1 MRPLKNKSHKRKF
14 VISTVISSL
23 IATSAI
29 STPANAAPN
38 EWIIVGS
45 GWGHGVGLSQYG
57 ALGQALDGRSWQ
69 DILAHYYPGT
79 NLSDSPLDKQISV
92 GLTQDRTAVFVR
104 LDKFSDDAQLEM
116 SIDGSPV
123 ATIGSGTI
131 IRIESNGASVA
142 TSGGEDGRA
151 ESRGSG
157 KRISFRISA
166 GSGLINSVGGSPETN
181 PSSALS
187 TPGHRYRYGT
197 LNVVYGGD
205 NDGRPDLYSS
215 ITMRLADEY
224 PLGVAEMSS
233 SWPKA
238 ALVAQVVASRSYALG
253 KVNSGLRG
261 NCGCHV
267 YNNTSDQVYV
277 GFSKESDSW
286 RDAVNSAV
294 APSGQAAVLTFGGK
308 AITAYFAS
316 STGGRTM
323 STRDAWGGN
332 VAWSQSVDD
341 NWSLN
346 ARNPNARWGLRMSQS
361 AMAAALGLSTVETIE
376 VVERFPSGAAKTIV
390 AKDPGG
396 GSVTLS
402 GRTFQARMKLKS
414 TYVVGAVD
422 IALADTLG
430 GIPTQSGFD
439 EFAYRAQQAA
449 ADIAALTPQYKAA
462 SEKADQAAAQ
472 ASESRKKYLNI
483 KNEIEKAQ
491 KELEDLIKDIEVRE
505 AEARNAQSQVTDSI
519 RILYMQGSL
528 DTLSVLLDSSSP
540 REFTENLVN
549 LSLFAESQD
558 RIMKKSIELI
568 KLLEA
573 QKIEATSRKDELEV
587 LLTEANAAL
596 KNAKSA
602 LKDAQIA
609 EDKLK
614 KLIEEKQKIVDAYNK
629 SKK

>member
-1 MRPLKNKSHKRKF
+1 
-14 VISTVISSL
+14 
-23 IATSAI
+23 
-29 STPANAAPN
+29 
-38 EWIIVGS
+38 
-45 GWGHGVGLSQYG
+45 
-57 ALGQALDGRSWQ
+57 
-69 DILAHYYPGT
+69 
-79 NLSDSPLDKQISV
+79 
-92 GLTQDRTAVFVR
+92 VR
-104 LDKFSDDAQLEM
+104 LDKFTDDAQLEM
-116 SIDGSPV
+116 SIDGNAV

-131 IRIESNGASVA
+131 IRIESNGNSVV
-142 TSGGEDGRA
+142 TSGGDDGRA
-151 ESRGSG
+151 ESRGTG
-157 KRISFRISA
+157 KKISFRISA
-166 GSGLINSVGGSPETN
+166 GSGLINTNSGTPETN
-181 PSSALS
+181 AGSALS
-187 TPGHRYRYGT
+187 SPGHRYKYGT

-205 NDGRPDLYSS
+205 NDGRADLYTS
-215 ITMRLADEY
+215 ISMRLADEY
-224 PLGVAEMSS
+224 PLGIAEMSS

-238 ALVAQVVASRSYALG
+238 ALVAQVVASRSYGLG
-253 KVNSGLRG
+253 KANSGIRG
-261 NCGCHV
+261 NCGCHI
-267 YNNTSDQVYV
+267 YNNATDQVYV
-277 GFSKESDSW
+277 GYSKESDPW
-286 RDAVNSAV
+286 RDAVNSALNG
-294 APSGQAAVLTFGGK
+294 AGQPAVLTFGGK

-323 STRDAWGGN
+323 STLDAWGGN
-332 VAWSQSVDD
+332 VSWSQSVDD

-346 ARNPNARWGLRMSQS
+346 ARNPNSRWGVRMSQS
-361 AMAAALGLSTVETIE
+361 AMAAALGLSNVQSID
-376 VVERFPSGAAKTIV
+376 VVERYSSGAARTLV
-390 AKDPGG
+390 AKDSNG

-414 TYVVGAVD
+414 TYVIGAVD

-483 KNEIEKAQ
+483 KTEIEKAQ
-491 KELEDLIKDIEVRE
+491 SELEELIKDIELRE
-505 AEARNAQSQVTDSI
+505 AEARNAQSQVSDSI

-528 DTLSVLLDSSSP
+528 DTLTVLLNSATPS
-540 REFTENLVN
+540 EFTENLVN

-568 KLLEA
+568 KLLEV
-573 QKIEATSRKDELEV
+573 QKAEANSRKGELEV
-587 LLTEANAAL
+587 LLKEANAAL
-596 KNAKSA
+596 TNAKSA

-614 KLIEEKQKIVDAYNK
+614 KLIEEKQKIIDAYNK

>member
-1 MRPLKNKSHKRKF
+1 MKTKNHKRN
-14 VISTVISSL
+14 ILISSAIFSL
-23 IATSAI
+23 ITS
-29 STPANAAPN
+29 SLFTPPANAVPN

-69 DILAHYYPGT
+69 DILSHYYPGSS
-79 NLSDSPLDKQISV
+79 LSDSPVDKQIIV
-92 GLTQDRTAVFVR
+92 GLSQDKTAVFVR
-104 LDKFSDDAQLEM
+104 LDKFTDDAQLEM
-116 SIDGSPV
+116 SIDGNAV

-131 IRIESNGASVA
+131 IRIESNGNSVV
-142 TSGGEDGRA
+142 TSGGDDGRA
-151 ESRGSG
+151 ESRGTG
-157 KRISFRISA
+157 KKISFRISA
-166 GSGLINSVGGSPETN
+166 GSGLINTNSGTPETN
-181 PSSALS
+181 AGSALS
-187 TPGHRYRYGT
+187 SPGHRYKYGT

-205 NDGRPDLYSS
+205 NDGRADLYTS
-215 ITMRLADEY
+215 ISMRLADEY
-224 PLGVAEMSS
+224 PLGIAEMSS

-238 ALVAQVVASRSYALG
+238 ALVAQVVASRSYGLG
-253 KVNSGLRG
+253 KANSGIRG
-261 NCGCHV
+261 NCGCHI
-267 YNNTSDQVYV
+267 YNNATDQVYV
-277 GFSKESDSW
+277 GYSKESDPW
-286 RDAVNSAV
+286 RDAVNSALNG
-294 APSGQAAVLTFGGK
+294 AGQPAVLTFGGK

-323 STRDAWGGN
+323 STLDAWGGN
-332 VAWSQSVDD
+332 VSWSQSVDD

-346 ARNPNARWGLRMSQS
+346 ARNPNSRWGVRMSQS
-361 AMAAALGLSTVETIE
+361 AMAAALGLSNVQSID
-376 VVERFPSGAAKTIV
+376 VVERYSSGAARTLV
-390 AKDPGG
+390 AKDSNG

-414 TYVVGAVD
+414 TYVIGAVD

-483 KNEIEKAQ
+483 KTEIEKAQ
-491 KELEDLIKDIEVRE
+491 NELEELIKDIELRE
-505 AEARNAQSQVTDSI
+505 AEARNAQSQVSDSI

-528 DTLSVLLDSSSP
+528 DTLTVLLNSATPS
-540 REFTENLVN
+540 EFTENLVN

-568 KLLEA
+568 KLLEV
-573 QKIEATSRKDELEV
+573 QKAEANSRKGELEV
-587 LLTEANAAL
+587 LLKEANAAL
-596 KNAKSA
+596 TNAKSA

-614 KLIEEKQKIVDAYNK
+614 KLIEEKQKIIDAYNK

>member
-1 MRPLKNKSHKRKF
+1 MKTKNHKRN
-14 VISTVISSL
+14 ILISSAIFSL
-23 IATSAI
+23 VTS
-29 STPANAAPN
+29 SLFTPPANAVPN

-69 DILAHYYPGT
+69 DILSHYYPGSS
-79 NLSDSPLDKQISV
+79 LSDSPVDKQIIV
-92 GLTQDRTAVFVR
+92 GLSQDKTAVFVR
-104 LDKFSDDAQLEM
+104 LDKFTDDAQLEM
-116 SIDGSPV
+116 SIDGNAV

-131 IRIESNGASVA
+131 IRIESNRNSVV
-142 TSGGEDGRA
+142 TSGGDDGRA
-151 ESRGSG
+151 ESRGTG
-157 KRISFRISA
+157 KKISFRISA
-166 GSGLINSVGGSPETN
+166 GSGLINTN
-181 PSSALS
+181 SGTPDTNAGSALS
-187 TPGHRYRYGT
+187 SPGHRYKYGT

-205 NDGRPDLYSS
+205 NDGRADLYTS
-215 ITMRLADEY
+215 ISMRLAEEY
-224 PLGVAEMSS
+224 PLGIAEMSS

-238 ALVAQVVASRSYALG
+238 ALVAQVVASRSYGLG
-253 KVNSGLRG
+253 KANSGIRG
-261 NCGCHV
+261 NCGCHI
-267 YNNTSDQVYV
+267 YNNATDQVYV
-277 GFSKESDSW
+277 GYSKESDPW
-286 RDAVNSAV
+286 RDAVNSALNG
-294 APSGQAAVLTFGGK
+294 AGQPAVLTFGGK

-323 STRDAWGGN
+323 STLDAWGGN
-332 VAWSQSVDD
+332 VSWSQSVDD

-346 ARNPNARWGLRMSQS
+346 ARNPNSRWGVRMSQS
-361 AMAAALGLSTVETIE
+361 AMAAALGLSNVQSID
-376 VVERFPSGAAKTIV
+376 VVERYSSGAARTLV
-390 AKDPGG
+390 AKDSNG

-462 SEKADQAAAQ
+462 SEKADQAATQ

-483 KNEIEKAQ
+483 KTEIEKAQ
-491 KELEDLIKDIEVRE
+491 SELAELIKDVELRE

-528 DTLSVLLDSSSP
+528 DTLTVLLNSASP
-540 REFTENLVN
+540 SEFTENLVN

-568 KLLEA
+568 KLLEV
-573 QKIEATSRKDELEV
+573 QKAEANSRKGELEV
-587 LLTEANAAL
+587 LLKEANAAL
-596 KNAKSA
+596 TNAKSA

-614 KLIEEKQKIVDAYNK
+614 KLIEEKQKIIDAYNK

>member
-1 MRPLKNKSHKRKF
+1 MKTKNHKRS
-14 VISTVISSL
+14 VLISSVIFSL
-23 IATSAI
+23 ISSSLFTP
-29 STPANAAPN
+29 PANAVPN

-57 ALGQALDGRSWQ
+57 ALGQALEGRSWQ
-69 DILAHYYPGT
+69 DILSHFYPGT
-79 NLSDSPLDKQISV
+79 NLGDSPGDKQIVV
-92 GLTQDRTAVFVR
+92 GLSQDKTAVFVR

-116 SIDGSPV
+116 SIDGNPV
-123 ATIGSGTI
+123 ATIGSGTV
-131 IRIESNGASVA
+131 IRIEANGTSVV
-142 TSGGEDGRA
+142 TSGGDDGRA
-151 ESRGSG
+151 EARGSG
-157 KRISFRISA
+157 KKISFRINA
-166 GSGLINSVGGSPETN
+166 GSGLINTNSGTPETN
-181 PSSALS
+181 ALSALS
-187 TPGHRYRYGT
+187 SPGHRYKYGT

-205 NDGRPDLYSS
+205 NDGRVDLYTS
-215 ITMRLADEY
+215 ISMRLADEY
-224 PLGVAEMSS
+224 PLGIAEMSS

-238 ALVAQVVASRSYALG
+238 ALVAQVVASRSYGLG
-253 KVNSGLRG
+253 KANSGLRG
-261 NCGCHV
+261 NCGCHI
-267 YNNTSDQVYV
+267 YNNATDQVYV
-277 GFSKESDSW
+277 GYSKESDSW
-286 RDAVNSAV
+286 RDAVSSAV
-294 APSGQAAVLTFGGK
+294 NGAGQPAVLTFGGK

-346 ARNPNARWGLRMSQS
+346 ARNPNARWGVRMSQS
-361 AMAAALGLSTVETIE
+361 AMAAALGLSNVQSID
-376 VVERFPSGAAKTIV
+376 VVERFSSGAAKTIV
-390 AKDPGG
+390 AKDSSGG
-396 GSVTLS
+396 TVTLS

-483 KNEIEKAQ
+483 KTEIEKAQ
-491 KELEDLIKDIEVRE
+491 KELEELIKDIELRE
-505 AEARNAQSQVTDSI
+505 AEARNAQSQVSDSI

-528 DTLSVLLDSSSP
+528 DTLTVLLDSATPS
-540 REFTENLVN
+540 EFTENLVN

-573 QKIEATSRKDELEV
+573 QKQEATSRKGELEV
-587 LLTEANAAL
+587 LLKEANAAL
-596 KNAKSA
+596 NNAKSA

-614 KLIEEKQKIVDAYNK
+614 KLIEEKQKIIDAYNK

>member
-1 MRPLKNKSHKRKF
+1 MKTKNHKRKLLIGS
-14 VISTVISSL
+14 VIFSFISSSL
-23 IATSAI
+23 AS
-29 STPANAAPN
+29 SPANAVPN

-69 DILAHYYPGT
+69 DILSHYYPGSS
-79 NLSDSPLDKQISV
+79 LSDSPVDKQIIV
-92 GLTQDRTAVFVR
+92 GLSQDKTAVFVR
-104 LDKFSDDAQLEM
+104 LDKFTDDAQLEM
-116 SIDGSPV
+116 SIDGNPV
-123 ATIGSGTI
+123 ATIGSGTV
-131 IRIESNGASVA
+131 IRIESNGNSVV
-142 TSGGEDGRA
+142 TSGGDDGRA
-151 ESRGSG
+151 ESRGTG
-157 KRISFRISA
+157 KKISFRISA
-166 GSGLINSVGGSPETN
+166 GSGLINTNSGTPETN
-181 PSSALS
+181 AGSALS
-187 TPGHRYRYGT
+187 SPGHRYKYGT

-205 NDGRPDLYSS
+205 NDGRADLYTS
-215 ITMRLADEY
+215 ISMRLADEY
-224 PLGVAEMSS
+224 PLGIAEMSS

-238 ALVAQVVASRSYALG
+238 ALVAQVVASRSYGLG
-253 KVNSGLRG
+253 KANSGIRG
-261 NCGCHV
+261 NCGCHI
-267 YNNTSDQVYV
+267 YNNSTDQVYV
-277 GFSKESDSW
+277 GYSKESDPW
-286 RDAVNSAV
+286 RDAVNSALNG
-294 APSGQAAVLTFGGK
+294 AGQPAVLTFGGK

-323 STRDAWGGN
+323 STLDAWGGN
-332 VAWSQSVDD
+332 VSWSQSVDD

-346 ARNPNARWGLRMSQS
+346 ARNPNSRWGVRMSQS
-361 AMAAALGLSTVETIE
+361 AMAAALGLSNVQSID
-376 VVERFPSGAAKTIV
+376 VVERYSSGAARTLV
-390 AKDPGG
+390 AKDSNG

-414 TYVVGAVD
+414 TYVIGAVD

-483 KNEIEKAQ
+483 KSEIEKAQ
-491 KELEDLIKDIEVRE
+491 NELAELIKDIELRE

-528 DTLSVLLDSSSP
+528 DTLTVLLNSASP
-540 REFTENLVN
+540 TEFTENLVN

-568 KLLEA
+568 KLLET
-573 QKIEATSRKDELEV
+573 QKEEATSRKNELEV
-587 LLTEANAAL
+587 LLKEANAAL
-596 KNAKSA
+596 NNAKSA

-614 KLIEEKQKIVDAYNK
+614 KLIEEKQKIIDAYNK

>member
-1 MRPLKNKSHKRKF
+1 MKTKNHKRKLLIGS
-14 VISTVISSL
+14 VIFSFISSSL
-23 IATSAI
+23 AS
-29 STPANAAPN
+29 SPANAVPN

-69 DILAHYYPGT
+69 DILSHYYPGSS
-79 NLSDSPLDKQISV
+79 LSDSPVDKQIIV
-92 GLTQDRTAVFVR
+92 GLSQDKTAVFVR
-104 LDKFSDDAQLEM
+104 LDKFTDDAQLEM
-116 SIDGSPV
+116 SIDGNPV
-123 ATIGSGTI
+123 ATIGSGTV
-131 IRIESNGASVA
+131 IRIESNGNSVV
-142 TSGGEDGRA
+142 TSGGDDGRA
-151 ESRGSG
+151 ESRGTG
-157 KRISFRISA
+157 KKISFRISA
-166 GSGLINSVGGSPETN
+166 GSGLINTNSGTPETN
-181 PSSALS
+181 AGSALS
-187 TPGHRYRYGT
+187 SPGHRYKYGT

-205 NDGRPDLYSS
+205 NDGRADLYTS
-215 ITMRLADEY
+215 ISMRLADEY
-224 PLGVAEMSS
+224 PLGIAEMSS

-238 ALVAQVVASRSYALG
+238 ALVAQVVASRSYGLG
-253 KVNSGLRG
+253 KANSGIRG
-261 NCGCHV
+261 NCGCHI
-267 YNNTSDQVYV
+267 YNNATDQVYV
-277 GFSKESDSW
+277 GYSKESDPW
-286 RDAVNSAV
+286 RDAVNSALNG
-294 APSGQAAVLTFGGK
+294 ASQPAVLTFGGK

-323 STRDAWGGN
+323 STLDAWGGN
-332 VAWSQSVDD
+332 VSWSQSVDD

-346 ARNPNARWGLRMSQS
+346 ARNPNSRWGVRMSQS
-361 AMAAALGLSTVETIE
+361 AMAAALGLSNVQSID
-376 VVERFPSGAAKTIV
+376 VVERYSSGAARTLV
-390 AKDPGG
+390 AKDSNG

-414 TYVVGAVD
+414 TYVIGAVD

-483 KNEIEKAQ
+483 KTEIEKAQ
-491 KELEDLIKDIEVRE
+491 KELAELIKDIELRE

-528 DTLSVLLDSSSP
+528 DTLTVLLNSASP
-540 REFTENLVN
+540 SEFTENLVN

-568 KLLEA
+568 KLLEV
-573 QKIEATSRKDELEV
+573 QKAEANSRKGELEV
-587 LLTEANAAL
+587 LLKEANAAL
-596 KNAKSA
+596 TNAKSA

-614 KLIEEKQKIVDAYNK
+614 KLIEEKQKIIDAYNK

>member
-1 MRPLKNKSHKRKF
+1 MKTKNHKRKLLIGS
-14 VISTVISSL
+14 VIFSFISSSL
-23 IATSAI
+23 AS
-29 STPANAAPN
+29 SPANAVPN

-69 DILAHYYPGT
+69 DILSHYYPGSS
-79 NLSDSPLDKQISV
+79 LSDSPVDKQIIV
-92 GLTQDRTAVFVR
+92 GLSQDKTAVFVR
-104 LDKFSDDAQLEM
+104 LDKFTDDAQLEM
-116 SIDGSPV
+116 SIDGNPV
-123 ATIGSGTI
+123 ATIGSGTV
-131 IRIESNGASVA
+131 IRIESNGNSVV
-142 TSGGEDGRA
+142 TSGGDDGRA
-151 ESRGSG
+151 ESRGTG
-157 KRISFRISA
+157 KKISFRISA
-166 GSGLINSVGGSPETN
+166 GSGLINTNSGTPETN
-181 PSSALS
+181 AGSALS
-187 TPGHRYRYGT
+187 SPGHRYKYGT

-205 NDGRPDLYSS
+205 NDGRADLYTS
-215 ITMRLADEY
+215 ISMRLADEY
-224 PLGVAEMSS
+224 PLGIAEMSS

-238 ALVAQVVASRSYALG
+238 ALVAQVVASRSYGLG
-253 KVNSGLRG
+253 KANSGIRG
-261 NCGCHV
+261 NCGCHI
-267 YNNTSDQVYV
+267 YNNATDQVYV
-277 GFSKESDSW
+277 GYSKESDPW
-286 RDAVNSAV
+286 RDAVNSALNG
-294 APSGQAAVLTFGGK
+294 AGQPAVLTFGGK

-323 STRDAWGGN
+323 STLDAWGGN
-332 VAWSQSVDD
+332 VSWSQSVDD

-346 ARNPNARWGLRMSQS
+346 ARNPNSRWGVRMSQS
-361 AMAAALGLSTVETIE
+361 AMAAALGLSNVQSID
-376 VVERFPSGAAKTIV
+376 VVERYSSGAARTLV
-390 AKDPGG
+390 AKDSNG

-414 TYVVGAVD
+414 TYVIGAVD

-483 KNEIEKAQ
+483 KTEIEKAQ
-491 KELEDLIKDIEVRE
+491 KELAELIKDIELRE

-528 DTLSVLLDSSSP
+528 DTLTVLLNSASP
-540 REFTENLVN
+540 SEFTENLVN

-568 KLLEA
+568 KLLEV
-573 QKIEATSRKDELEV
+573 QKAEANSRKGELEV
-587 LLTEANAAL
+587 LLKEANAAL
-596 KNAKSA
+596 TNAKSA

-614 KLIEEKQKIVDAYNK
+614 KLIEEKQKIIDAYNK

>member
-1 MRPLKNKSHKRKF
+1 MKTKNHKRN
-14 VISTVISSL
+14 ILISSAIFSL
-23 IATSAI
+23 ITS
-29 STPANAAPN
+29 SLFTPPANAVPN

-69 DILAHYYPGT
+69 DILSHYYPGSS
-79 NLSDSPLDKQISV
+79 LSDSPVDKQIIV
-92 GLTQDRTAVFVR
+92 GLSQDKTAVFVR
-104 LDKFSDDAQLEM
+104 LDKFTDDAQLEM
-116 SIDGSPV
+116 SIDGNPV

-131 IRIESNGASVA
+131 IRIESNGNSVV
-142 TSGGEDGRA
+142 TSGGDDGRA
-151 ESRGSG
+151 ESRGTG
-157 KRISFRISA
+157 KKISFRISA
-166 GSGLINSVGGSPETN
+166 GSGLINTNSGTPETN
-181 PSSALS
+181 AGSALS
-187 TPGHRYRYGT
+187 SPGHRYKYGT

-205 NDGRPDLYSS
+205 NDGRADLYTS
-215 ITMRLADEY
+215 ISMRLADEY
-224 PLGVAEMSS
+224 PLGIAEMSS

-238 ALVAQVVASRSYALG
+238 ALVAQVVASRSYGLG
-253 KVNSGLRG
+253 KANSGIRG
-261 NCGCHV
+261 NCGCHI
-267 YNNTSDQVYV
+267 YNNATDQVYV
-277 GFSKESDSW
+277 GYSKESDPW
-286 RDAVNSAV
+286 RDAVNSALNG
-294 APSGQAAVLTFGGK
+294 AGQPAVLTFGGK

-323 STRDAWGGN
+323 STLDAWGGN
-332 VAWSQSVDD
+332 VSWSQSVDD

-346 ARNPNARWGLRMSQS
+346 ARNPNSRWGVRMSQS
-361 AMAAALGLSTVETIE
+361 AMAAALGLSNVQSID
-376 VVERFPSGAAKTIV
+376 VVERYSSGAARTLV
-390 AKDPGG
+390 AKDSNG

-414 TYVVGAVD
+414 TYVIGAVD

-483 KNEIEKAQ
+483 KTEIEKAQ
-491 KELEDLIKDIEVRE
+491 SELEELIKDIELRE
-505 AEARNAQSQVTDSI
+505 AEARNAQSQVSDSI

-528 DTLSVLLDSSSP
+528 DTLTVLLNSATPS
-540 REFTENLVN
+540 EFTENLVN

-568 KLLEA
+568 KLLEV
-573 QKIEATSRKDELEV
+573 QKAEANSRKGELEV
-587 LLTEANAAL
+587 LLKEANAAL
-596 KNAKSA
+596 TNAKSA

-614 KLIEEKQKIVDAYNK
+614 KLIEEKQKIIDAYNK

>member
-1 MRPLKNKSHKRKF
+1 MKTKNHKRNLL
-14 VISTVISSL
+14 ISGAIFSLITSSL
-23 IATSAI
+23 F
-29 STPANAAPN
+29 TPAANAVPN

-69 DILAHYYPGT
+69 DILNHYYPGT
-79 NLSDSPLDKQISV
+79 SLSDSPVDKQIIV
-92 GLTQDRTAVFVR
+92 GLSQDKTAVFVR
-104 LDKFSDDAQLEM
+104 LDKLTDDAQLEM
-116 SIDGSPV
+116 SIDGNPV
-123 ATIGSGTI
+123 ATIGGGTI
-131 IRIESNGASVA
+131 IRIESNGNSIV
-142 TSGGEDGRA
+142 TSGGDDGRA
-151 ESRGSG
+151 ESRGTG
-157 KRISFRISA
+157 KKISFRISA
-166 GSGLINSVGGSPETN
+166 GSGLINTNSGSPETN
-181 PSSALS
+181 AGSALS
-187 TPGHRYRYGT
+187 SPGHRYKYGT

-205 NDGRPDLYSS
+205 NDGRADLYTS
-215 ITMRLADEY
+215 ISMRLADEY
-224 PLGVAEMSS
+224 VLGIGEMSS

-238 ALVAQVVASRSYALG
+238 ALISQVVASRSYGLG
-253 KVNSGLRG
+253 KANSGIRG
-261 NCGCHV
+261 NCGCHI
-267 YNNTSDQVYV
+267 YNNATDQVYV
-277 GFSKESDSW
+277 GYSKESDAW
-286 RDAVNSAV
+286 KDAVNSALNG
-294 APSGQAAVLTFGGK
+294 AGQPAVLTFGGK

-323 STRDAWGGN
+323 STLDAWGGN

-346 ARNPNARWGLRMSQS
+346 ARNPNSRWGVRMSQS
-361 AMAAALGLSTVETIE
+361 AMAAALGLSNVQSID
-376 VVERFPSGAAKTIV
+376 VVERYSSGAAKTLV
-390 AKDPGG
+390 AKDSNG

-491 KELEDLIKDIEVRE
+491 NELAELIKDIELRE

-528 DTLSVLLDSSSP
+528 DTLSVLLNSASP
-540 REFTENLVN
+540 SEFTENLVN

-568 KLLEA
+568 KLLEV
-573 QKIEATSRKDELEV
+573 QKEEANSRKGELEV
-587 LLTEANAAL
+587 LLKEANAAL
-596 KNAKSA
+596 TNAKSA

-614 KLIEEKQKIVDAYNK
+614 KLIEEKQKIIDAYNK

>member
-1 MRPLKNKSHKRKF
+1 MKTTNHKRSLL
-14 VISTVISSL
+14 ISGAIFSLITSSL
-23 IATSAI
+23 FTP
-29 STPANAAPN
+29 PANAVPN

-69 DILAHYYPGT
+69 DILSHYYPGT
-79 NLSDSPLDKQISV
+79 SLSDSPVDKQIIV
-92 GLTQDRTAVFVR
+92 GLSQDKTAVFVR
-104 LDKFSDDAQLEM
+104 LDKLTEDAQLEM
-116 SIDGSPV
+116 SIDGNPV

-131 IRIESNGASVA
+131 IRIESNGNSVV
-142 TSGGEDGRA
+142 TSGGDDGRA
-151 ESRGSG
+151 EARGTG
-157 KRISFRISA
+157 KKISFRISA
-166 GSGLINSVGGSPETN
+166 GSGLINTN
-181 PSSALS
+181 SGTPDTNAGSALS
-187 TPGHRYRYGT
+187 SPGHRYKYGT

-205 NDGRPDLYSS
+205 NDGRADLYTS
-215 ITMRLADEY
+215 ISMRLADEY
-224 PLGVAEMSS
+224 VLGIGEMSS

-238 ALVAQVVASRSYALG
+238 ALVAQVVASRSYGLG
-253 KVNSGLRG
+253 KANSGIRG
-261 NCGCHV
+261 NCGCHI
-267 YNNTSDQVYV
+267 YNNATDQVYV
-277 GFSKESDSW
+277 GYSKESDAW
-286 RDAVNSAV
+286 KDAVNSALNG
-294 APSGQAAVLTFGGK
+294 AGQPAVLTFGGK

-323 STRDAWGGN
+323 STLDAWGGN

-346 ARNPNARWGLRMSQS
+346 ARNPNSRWGVRMSQS
-361 AMAAALGLSTVETIE
+361 AMAAALGLSNVQSID
-376 VVERFPSGAAKTIV
+376 VVERYSSGAAKTLV
-390 AKDPGG
+390 AKDSNG

-439 EFAYRAQQAA
+439 EFAYRVQQAA

-491 KELEDLIKDIEVRE
+491 NELAELIKDIELRE

-528 DTLSVLLDSSSP
+528 DTLSVLLNSASP
-540 REFTENLVN
+540 SEFTENLVN

-568 KLLEA
+568 KVLEV
-573 QKIEATSRKDELEV
+573 QKEEANSRKGELEV
-587 LLTEANAAL
+587 LLKEANAAL
-596 KNAKSA
+596 TNAKSA

-614 KLIEEKQKIVDAYNK
+614 KLIEEKQKIIDAYNK

>member
-1 MRPLKNKSHKRKF
+1 MKTKNHKRKLLIGS
-14 VISTVISSL
+14 VIFSFISSSL
-23 IATSAI
+23 AS
-29 STPANAAPN
+29 SPANAVPN

-69 DILAHYYPGT
+69 DILSHYYPGSS
-79 NLSDSPLDKQISV
+79 LSDSPVDKQIIV
-92 GLTQDRTAVFVR
+92 GLSQDKTAVFVR
-104 LDKFSDDAQLEM
+104 LDKFTDDAQLEM
-116 SIDGSPV
+116 SIDGNPV
-123 ATIGSGTI
+123 ATIGSGTV
-131 IRIESNGASVA
+131 IRIESNGNSVV
-142 TSGGEDGRA
+142 TSGGDDGRA
-151 ESRGSG
+151 ESRGTG
-157 KRISFRISA
+157 KKISFRISA
-166 GSGLINSVGGSPETN
+166 GSGLINTNSGTPETN
-181 PSSALS
+181 AGSALS
-187 TPGHRYRYGT
+187 SPGHRYKYGT

-205 NDGRPDLYSS
+205 NDGRADLYTS
-215 ITMRLADEY
+215 ISMRLADEY
-224 PLGVAEMSS
+224 PLGIAEMSS

-238 ALVAQVVASRSYALG
+238 ALVAQVVASRSYGLG
-253 KVNSGLRG
+253 KANSGIRG
-261 NCGCHV
+261 NCGCHI
-267 YNNTSDQVYV
+267 YNNSTDQVYV
-277 GFSKESDSW
+277 GYSKESDPW
-286 RDAVNSAV
+286 RDAVNSALNG
-294 APSGQAAVLTFGGK
+294 AGQPAVLTFGGK

-323 STRDAWGGN
+323 STLDAWGGN
-332 VAWSQSVDD
+332 VSWSQSVDD

-346 ARNPNARWGLRMSQS
+346 ARNPNSRWGVRMSQS
-361 AMAAALGLSTVETIE
+361 AMAAALGLSNVQSID
-376 VVERFPSGAAKTIV
+376 VVERYSSGAARTLV
-390 AKDPGG
+390 AKDSNG

-414 TYVVGAVD
+414 TYVIGAVD

-483 KNEIEKAQ
+483 KTEIEKAQ
-491 KELEDLIKDIEVRE
+491 KELVELIKDIELRE

-528 DTLSVLLDSSSP
+528 DTLTVLLNSASP
-540 REFTENLVN
+540 SEFTENLVN

-558 RIMKKSIELI
+558 RIMKKSIELV
-568 KLLEA
+568 KLLEV
-573 QKIEATSRKDELEV
+573 QKAEANSRKGELEV
-587 LLTEANAAL
+587 LLKEANAAL
-596 KNAKSA
+596 NNAKSA

-614 KLIEEKQKIVDAYNK
+614 KLIEEKQKIIDAYNK

>member
-1 MRPLKNKSHKRKF
+1 MKTTNHKRSLL
-14 VISTVISSL
+14 ISGAIFSLVTSSL
-23 IATSAI
+23 FTP
-29 STPANAAPN
+29 PANAVPN

-69 DILAHYYPGT
+69 DILSHYYPGT
-79 NLSDSPLDKQISV
+79 SLSDSPVDKQIIV
-92 GLTQDRTAVFVR
+92 GLSQDKTAVFVR
-104 LDKFSDDAQLEM
+104 LDKLTDDAQLEM
-116 SIDGSPV
+116 SIDGNPV

-131 IRIESNGASVA
+131 IRIESNGNSVV
-142 TSGGEDGRA
+142 TSGGADGRA
-151 ESRGSG
+151 EARGTG
-157 KRISFRISA
+157 KKISFRISA
-166 GSGLINSVGGSPETN
+166 GSGLINTN
-181 PSSALS
+181 SGTPDTNAGSALS
-187 TPGHRYRYGT
+187 SPGHRYKYGT

-205 NDGRPDLYSS
+205 NDGRADLYTS
-215 ITMRLADEY
+215 ISMRLADEY
-224 PLGVAEMSS
+224 VLGIGEMSS

-238 ALVAQVVASRSYALG
+238 ALVAQVVASRSYGLG
-253 KVNSGLRG
+253 KANSGIRG
-261 NCGCHV
+261 NCGCHI
-267 YNNTSDQVYV
+267 YNNATDQVYV
-277 GFSKESDSW
+277 GYSKESDAW
-286 RDAVNSAV
+286 KDAVNSALNG
-294 APSGQAAVLTFGGK
+294 AGQPAVLTFGGK

-323 STRDAWGGN
+323 STLDAWGGN

-346 ARNPNARWGLRMSQS
+346 ARNPNSRWGVRMSQS
-361 AMAAALGLSTVETIE
+361 AMAAALGLSNVQSID
-376 VVERFPSGAAKTIV
+376 VVERYSSGAAKTLV
-390 AKDPGG
+390 AKDSNG
-396 GSVTLS
+396 GSVTIS

-483 KNEIEKAQ
+483 KSEIEKAQ
-491 KELEDLIKDIEVRE
+491 NELAELIKDIELRE

-528 DTLSVLLDSSSP
+528 DTLSVLLNSASP
-540 REFTENLVN
+540 SEFTENLVN

-568 KLLEA
+568 KLLEV
-573 QKIEATSRKDELEV
+573 QKEEANSRKGELEV
-587 LLTEANAAL
+587 LLKEANAAL
-596 KNAKSA
+596 TNAKSA

-614 KLIEEKQKIVDAYNK
+614 KLIEEKQKIIDAYNK

>member
-1 MRPLKNKSHKRKF
+1 MKTKNHKRN
-14 VISTVISSL
+14 ILISSAIFSL
-23 IATSAI
+23 VTS
-29 STPANAAPN
+29 SLFTPPANAVPN

-69 DILAHYYPGT
+69 DILSHYYPGSS
-79 NLSDSPLDKQISV
+79 LSDSPVDKQIIV
-92 GLTQDRTAVFVR
+92 GLSQDKTAVFVR
-104 LDKFSDDAQLEM
+104 LDKFTDDAQLEM
-116 SIDGSPV
+116 SIDGNPV
-123 ATIGSGTI
+123 ATIGSGTV
-131 IRIESNGASVA
+131 IRIESNGNSVV
-142 TSGGEDGRA
+142 TSGGDDGRA
-151 ESRGSG
+151 ESRGTG
-157 KRISFRISA
+157 KKISFRISA
-166 GSGLINSVGGSPETN
+166 GSGLINTNSGTPETN
-181 PSSALS
+181 AGSALS
-187 TPGHRYRYGT
+187 SPGHRYKYGT

-205 NDGRPDLYSS
+205 NDGRADLYTS
-215 ITMRLADEY
+215 ISMRLADEY
-224 PLGVAEMSS
+224 PLGIAEMSS

-238 ALVAQVVASRSYALG
+238 ALVAQVVASRSYGLG
-253 KVNSGLRG
+253 KANSGIRG
-261 NCGCHV
+261 NCGCHI
-267 YNNTSDQVYV
+267 YNNATDQVYV
-277 GFSKESDSW
+277 GYSKESDPW
-286 RDAVNSAV
+286 RDAVNSALNG
-294 APSGQAAVLTFGGK
+294 AGQPAVLTFGGK

-323 STRDAWGGN
+323 STLDAWGGN
-332 VAWSQSVDD
+332 VSWSQSVDD

-346 ARNPNARWGLRMSQS
+346 ARNPNSRWGVRMSQS
-361 AMAAALGLSTVETIE
+361 AMAAALGLSNVQSID
-376 VVERFPSGAAKTIV
+376 VVERYSSGAARTLV
-390 AKDPGG
+390 AKDSNG

-414 TYVVGAVD
+414 TYVIGAVD

-483 KNEIEKAQ
+483 KTEIEKAQ
-491 KELEDLIKDIEVRE
+491 KELAELIKDIELRE

-528 DTLSVLLDSSSP
+528 DTLTVLLNSASP
-540 REFTENLVN
+540 SEFTENLVN

-568 KLLEA
+568 KLLEV
-573 QKIEATSRKDELEV
+573 QKAEANSRKGELEV
-587 LLTEANAAL
+587 LLKEANAAL
-596 KNAKSA
+596 TNAKSA

-614 KLIEEKQKIVDAYNK
+614 KLIEEKQKIIDAYNK

>member
-1 MRPLKNKSHKRKF
+1 MKTKNHKRKLLIGS
-14 VISTVISSL
+14 VIFSFISSSL
-23 IATSAI
+23 AS
-29 STPANAAPN
+29 SPANAVPN

-69 DILAHYYPGT
+69 DILSHYYPGSS
-79 NLSDSPLDKQISV
+79 LSDSPVDKQIIV
-92 GLTQDRTAVFVR
+92 GLSQDKTAVFVR
-104 LDKFSDDAQLEM
+104 LDKFTDDAQLEM
-116 SIDGSPV
+116 SIDGNPV
-123 ATIGSGTI
+123 ATIDSGTV
-131 IRIESNGASVA
+131 IRIESNGNSVV
-142 TSGGEDGRA
+142 TSGGDDGRA
-151 ESRGSG
+151 ESRGTG
-157 KRISFRISA
+157 KKISFRISA
-166 GSGLINSVGGSPETN
+166 GSGLINTNSGTPETN
-181 PSSALS
+181 AGSALS
-187 TPGHRYRYGT
+187 SPGHRYKYGT

-205 NDGRPDLYSS
+205 NDGRADLYTS
-215 ITMRLADEY
+215 ISMRLADEY
-224 PLGVAEMSS
+224 PLGIAEMSS

-238 ALVAQVVASRSYALG
+238 ALVAQVVASRSYGLG
-253 KVNSGLRG
+253 KANSGIRG
-261 NCGCHV
+261 NCGCHI
-267 YNNTSDQVYV
+267 YNNSTDQVYV
-277 GFSKESDSW
+277 GYSKESDPW
-286 RDAVNSAV
+286 RDAVNSALNG
-294 APSGQAAVLTFGGK
+294 AGQPAVLTFGGK

-323 STRDAWGGN
+323 STLDAWGGN
-332 VAWSQSVDD
+332 VSWSQSVDD

-346 ARNPNARWGLRMSQS
+346 ARNPNSRWGVRMSQS
-361 AMAAALGLSTVETIE
+361 AMAAALGLSNVQSID
-376 VVERFPSGAAKTIV
+376 VVERYSSGAARTLV
-390 AKDPGG
+390 AKDSNG

-414 TYVVGAVD
+414 TYVIGAVD

-483 KNEIEKAQ
+483 KSEIEKAQ
-491 KELEDLIKDIEVRE
+491 NELAELIKDIELRE

-528 DTLSVLLDSSSP
+528 DTLTVLLNSASP
-540 REFTENLVN
+540 TEFTENLVN

-568 KLLEA
+568 KLLET
-573 QKIEATSRKDELEV
+573 QKEEAISRKNELEV
-587 LLTEANAAL
+587 LLKEANAAL
-596 KNAKSA
+596 NNAKSA

-614 KLIEEKQKIVDAYNK
+614 KLIEEKQKIIDAYNK

>member
-1 MRPLKNKSHKRKF
+1 MKTKNHKRS
-14 VISTVISSL
+14 VLISSVIFSL
-23 IATSAI
+23 ISSSLFTP
-29 STPANAAPN
+29 PANAVPN

-57 ALGQALDGRSWQ
+57 ALGQALEGRSWQ
-69 DILAHYYPGT
+69 DILSHFYPGT
-79 NLSDSPLDKQISV
+79 NLGDSPGDKQIVV
-92 GLTQDRTAVFVR
+92 GLSQDKTAVFVR

-116 SIDGSPV
+116 SIDGNPV
-123 ATIGSGTI
+123 ATIGSGTV
-131 IRIESNGASVA
+131 IRIEANGTSVV
-142 TSGGEDGRA
+142 TSGGDDGRA
-151 ESRGSG
+151 EARGSG
-157 KRISFRISA
+157 KKISFRINA
-166 GSGLINSVGGSPETN
+166 GSGLINTNSGTPETN
-181 PSSALS
+181 ALSALS
-187 TPGHRYRYGT
+187 SPGHRYKYGT

-205 NDGRPDLYSS
+205 NDGRVDLYTS
-215 ITMRLADEY
+215 ISMRLADEY
-224 PLGVAEMSS
+224 PLGIAEMSS

-238 ALVAQVVASRSYALG
+238 ALVAQVVASRSYGLG
-253 KVNSGLRG
+253 KANSGLRG
-261 NCGCHV
+261 NCGCHI
-267 YNNTSDQVYV
+267 YNNATDQVYV
-277 GFSKESDSW
+277 GYSKESDAW
-286 RDAVNSAV
+286 RDAVSSAV
-294 APSGQAAVLTFGGK
+294 NGAGQPAVLTFGGK

-323 STRDAWGGN
+323 STLDAWGGN

-346 ARNPNARWGLRMSQS
+346 ARNPNARWGVRMSQS
-361 AMAAALGLSTVETIE
+361 AMAAALGLSNVQSID
-376 VVERFPSGAAKTIV
+376 VVERYNSGAAKTLV
-390 AKDPGG
+390 AKDSSG

-483 KNEIEKAQ
+483 KTEIEKAQ
-491 KELEDLIKDIEVRE
+491 NELAELIKDIELRE

-528 DTLSVLLDSSSP
+528 DTLTVLLNSASP
-540 REFTENLVN
+540 TEFTENLVN

-568 KLLEA
+568 KLLET
-573 QKIEATSRKDELEV
+573 QKEEATSRKGELEV
-587 LLTEANAAL
+587 LLKEANAAL
-596 KNAKSA
+596 SNAKSA

-614 KLIEEKQKIVDAYNK
+614 KLIEEKQKIIDAYNK

>member
-1 MRPLKNKSHKRKF
+1 MKTKNHKRS
-14 VISTVISSL
+14 VLISGAIFSLITSSL
-23 IATSAI
+23 FTP
-29 STPANAAPN
+29 PANAVPN

-57 ALGQALDGRSWQ
+57 ALGQALEGRSWQ
-69 DILAHYYPGT
+69 DILSHFYPGT
-79 NLSDSPLDKQISV
+79 NLGDSPGDKQIVV
-92 GLTQDRTAVFVR
+92 GLSQDKTAVFVR

-116 SIDGSPV
+116 SIDGNPV
-123 ATIGSGTI
+123 ATVGSGTV
-131 IRIESNGASVA
+131 IRIEANGNSVV
-142 TSGGEDGRA
+142 TSGGDDGRA

-157 KRISFRISA
+157 KKISFRISA
-166 GSGLINSVGGSPETN
+166 GSGLINTNSGTPETN
-181 PSSALS
+181 ALSALS
-187 TPGHRYRYGT
+187 SPGHRYKYGT

-205 NDGRPDLYSS
+205 NDGRADLYTS
-215 ITMRLADEY
+215 ISMRLADEY
-224 PLGVAEMSS
+224 PLGIAEMSS

-238 ALVAQVVASRSYALG
+238 ALVAQVVASRSYGLG
-253 KVNSGLRG
+253 KANSGLRG
-261 NCGCHV
+261 NCGCHI
-267 YNNTSDQVYV
+267 YNNATDQVYV
-277 GFSKESDSW
+277 GYSKESDAW
-286 RDAVNSAV
+286 RDAVSSAV
-294 APSGQAAVLTFGGK
+294 NGAGQPAVLTFGGR
-308 AITAYFAS
+308 AVTAYFAS

-346 ARNPNARWGLRMSQS
+346 ARNPNSRWGVRMSQS
-361 AMAAALGLSTVETIE
+361 AMAAALGLSNVQSID
-376 VVERFPSGAAKTIV
+376 VVERYNSGAAKTLV
-390 AKDPGG
+390 AKDSSG

-483 KNEIEKAQ
+483 KTEIEKAQ
-491 KELEDLIKDIEVRE
+491 KELSELIKDIELRE

-528 DTLSVLLDSSSP
+528 DALSVLLNSASP
-540 REFTENLVN
+540 TEFTENLVN
-549 LSLFAESQD
+549 LSLFAEAQN

-568 KLLEA
+568 KLLET
-573 QKIEATSRKDELEV
+573 QKEEATSRKGELEV
-587 LLTEANAAL
+587 LLKEANVAL
-596 KNAKSA
+596 ANAKSA

-614 KLIEEKQKIVDAYNK
+614 KLIEEKQKIIDAYNK

>member
-1 MRPLKNKSHKRKF
+1 MKTTNHKRSLL
-14 VISTVISSL
+14 ISGAIFSLITSSL
-23 IATSAI
+23 FTP
-29 STPANAAPN
+29 PANAVPN

-69 DILAHYYPGT
+69 DILSHYYSGT
-79 NLSDSPLDKQISV
+79 SLSDSPADKQIIV
-92 GLTQDRTAVFVR
+92 GLSQDKTAVFVR
-104 LDKFSDDAQLEM
+104 LDKLTDDAQLEM
-116 SIDGSPV
+116 SIDGNPV

-131 IRIESNGASVA
+131 IRIESNGNSVV
-142 TSGGEDGRA
+142 TSGGADGRA
-151 ESRGSG
+151 EARGTG
-157 KRISFRISA
+157 KKISFRISA
-166 GSGLINSVGGSPETN
+166 GSGLINTN
-181 PSSALS
+181 SGTPDTNAVSALS
-187 TPGHRYRYGT
+187 SPGHRYKYGT

-205 NDGRPDLYSS
+205 NDGRADLYTS
-215 ITMRLADEY
+215 ISMRLADEY
-224 PLGVAEMSS
+224 VLGIGEMSS

-238 ALVAQVVASRSYALG
+238 ALVAQVVASRSYGLG
-253 KVNSGLRG
+253 KANSGIRG
-261 NCGCHV
+261 NCGCHI
-267 YNNTSDQVYV
+267 YNNATDQVYV
-277 GFSKESDSW
+277 GYSKESDAW
-286 RDAVNSAV
+286 KDAVNSSLNSA
-294 APSGQAAVLTFGGK
+294 GQPAVLTFGGK

-323 STRDAWGGN
+323 STMDAWGGN
-332 VAWSQSVDD
+332 VSWSQSVDD

-346 ARNPNARWGLRMSQS
+346 ARNPNSRWGVRMSQS
-361 AMAAALGLSTVETIE
+361 AMAAALGLSNVQSID
-376 VVERFPSGAAKTIV
+376 VVERYSSGAAKTLV
-390 AKDPGG
+390 AKDSNG

-491 KELEDLIKDIEVRE
+491 NELAELIKDIELRE

-528 DTLSVLLDSSSP
+528 DTLSVLLNSASP
-540 REFTENLVN
+540 SEFTENLVN

-568 KLLEA
+568 KLLEV
-573 QKIEATSRKDELEV
+573 QKEEANSRKGELEV
-587 LLTEANAAL
+587 LLKEANAAL
-596 KNAKSA
+596 TNAKSA

-614 KLIEEKQKIVDAYNK
+614 KLIEEKQKIIDAYNK

>member
-1 MRPLKNKSHKRKF
+1 MKTTNHKRSLL
-14 VISTVISSL
+14 ISGAIFSLVTSSL
-23 IATSAI
+23 FTP
-29 STPANAAPN
+29 PANAVPN

-69 DILAHYYPGT
+69 DILNHYYPGT
-79 NLSDSPLDKQISV
+79 SLSDSPVDKQIIV
-92 GLTQDRTAVFVR
+92 GLSQDKTAVFVR
-104 LDKFSDDAQLEM
+104 LDKLTDDAQLEM
-116 SIDGSPV
+116 SIDGNPV

-131 IRIESNGASVA
+131 IRIESNGNSVV
-142 TSGGEDGRA
+142 TSGGADGRA
-151 ESRGSG
+151 EARGAG
-157 KRISFRISA
+157 KKISFRISA
-166 GSGLINSVGGSPETN
+166 GSGLINTN
-181 PSSALS
+181 SGTPDTNAGSALS
-187 TPGHRYRYGT
+187 SPGHRYKYGT

-205 NDGRPDLYSS
+205 NDGRADLYTS
-215 ITMRLADEY
+215 ISMRLADEY
-224 PLGVAEMSS
+224 VLGIGEMSS

-238 ALVAQVVASRSYALG
+238 ALVAQVVASRSYGLG
-253 KVNSGLRG
+253 KANSGIRG
-261 NCGCHV
+261 NCGCHI
-267 YNNTSDQVYV
+267 YNNATDQVYV
-277 GFSKESDSW
+277 GYSKESDSW
-286 RDAVNSAV
+286 KDAVNSALNG
-294 APSGQAAVLTFGGK
+294 SGQPAVLTFGGK

-323 STRDAWGGN
+323 STLDAWGGN

-346 ARNPNARWGLRMSQS
+346 ARNPNSRWGVRMSQS
-361 AMAAALGLSTVETIE
+361 AMAAALGLSNVQSID
-376 VVERFPSGAAKTIV
+376 VVERYSSGAAKTLV
-390 AKDPGG
+390 AKDSNG
-396 GSVTLS
+396 GSVTIS

-483 KNEIEKAQ
+483 KTEIEKAQ
-491 KELEDLIKDIEVRE
+491 NELAELIKDIEIRE

-528 DTLSVLLDSSSP
+528 DTLTVLLDSASP
-540 REFTENLVN
+540 TEFTENLVN

-568 KLLEA
+568 KLLET
-573 QKIEATSRKDELEV
+573 QKEEATRRKGELEV
-587 LLTEANAAL
+587 LLKEANAAL
-596 KNAKSA
+596 SNAKSA

-614 KLIEEKQKIVDAYNK
+614 KLIEEKQKIIDAYNK

>member
-1 MRPLKNKSHKRKF
+1 MKTKNHKRN
-14 VISTVISSL
+14 ILISSAIFSL
-23 IATSAI
+23 VTS
-29 STPANAAPN
+29 SLFTPPANAVPN

-69 DILAHYYPGT
+69 DILSHYYPGSS
-79 NLSDSPLDKQISV
+79 LSDSPVDKQIIV
-92 GLTQDRTAVFVR
+92 GLSQDKTAVFVR
-104 LDKFSDDAQLEM
+104 LDKFTDDAQLEM
-116 SIDGSPV
+116 SIDGNAV

-131 IRIESNGASVA
+131 IRIESNGNSVV
-142 TSGGEDGRA
+142 TSGGDDGRA
-151 ESRGSG
+151 ESRGTG
-157 KRISFRISA
+157 KKISFRISA
-166 GSGLINSVGGSPETN
+166 GSGLINTNSGTPETN
-181 PSSALS
+181 AGSALS
-187 TPGHRYRYGT
+187 SPGHRYKYGT

-205 NDGRPDLYSS
+205 NDGRADLYTS
-215 ITMRLADEY
+215 ISMRLADEY
-224 PLGVAEMSS
+224 PLGIAEMSS

-238 ALVAQVVASRSYALG
+238 ALVAQVVASRSYGLG
-253 KVNSGLRG
+253 KANSGIRG
-261 NCGCHV
+261 NCGCHI
-267 YNNTSDQVYV
+267 YNNATDQVYV
-277 GFSKESDSW
+277 GYSKESDPW
-286 RDAVNSAV
+286 RDAVNSALNG
-294 APSGQAAVLTFGGK
+294 AGQPAVLTFGGK

-323 STRDAWGGN
+323 STLDAWGGN
-332 VAWSQSVDD
+332 VSWSQSVDD

-346 ARNPNARWGLRMSQS
+346 ARNPNSRWGVRMSQS
-361 AMAAALGLSTVETIE
+361 AMAAALGLSNVQSID
-376 VVERFPSGAAKTIV
+376 VVERYSSGAARTLV
-390 AKDPGG
+390 AKDSNG

-414 TYVVGAVD
+414 TYVIGAVD

-483 KNEIEKAQ
+483 KTEIVKAQ
-491 KELEDLIKDIEVRE
+491 NELAELIKDIELRE
-505 AEARNAQSQVTDSI
+505 AEARNAQSQVSDSI

-528 DTLSVLLDSSSP
+528 DTLTVLLNSATPS
-540 REFTENLVN
+540 EFTENLVN

-568 KLLEA
+568 KLLEV
-573 QKIEATSRKDELEV
+573 QKAEANSRKGELEV
-587 LLTEANAAL
+587 LLKEANAAL
-596 KNAKSA
+596 TNAKSA

-614 KLIEEKQKIVDAYNK
+614 KLIEEKQKIIDAYNK

>member
-1 MRPLKNKSHKRKF
+1 MRPMKNKSHKRKF
-14 VISTVISSL
+14 VISTVIFSL
-23 IATSAI
+23 ISTSAI

-79 NLSDSPLDKQISV
+79 NLSDSPADKQITV

-116 SIDGSPV
+116 SIDGNPV
-123 ATIGSGTI
+123 ATIGNGVI
-131 IRIESNGASVA
+131 IRIESNGASVV
-142 TSGGEDGRA
+142 TSGGDDGRA

-166 GSGLINSVGGSPETN
+166 GSGLINTVGGTPETN

-197 LNVVYGGD
+197 LNVIYGGD
-205 NDGRPDLYSS
+205 NDGRADLYSAIS
-215 ITMRLADEY
+215 MRLADEY

-277 GFSKESDSW
+277 GFSKESDPW

-361 AMAAALGLSTVETIE
+361 AMAAALGLSTVSTID

-528 DTLSVLLDSSSP
+528 DTLSVLLDSASP
-540 REFTENLVN
+540 TEFTENLVN

>member
-1 MRPLKNKSHKRKF
+1 MKTTNHKRSLL
-14 VISTVISSL
+14 ISGAIFSLVTSSL
-23 IATSAI
+23 FTP
-29 STPANAAPN
+29 PANAVPN

-69 DILAHYYPGT
+69 DILNHYYPGT
-79 NLSDSPLDKQISV
+79 SLSDSPVDKQIIV
-92 GLTQDRTAVFVR
+92 GLSQDKTAVFVR
-104 LDKFSDDAQLEM
+104 LDKLTDDAQLEM
-116 SIDGSPV
+116 SIDGNPV

-131 IRIESNGASVA
+131 IRIESNGNSVV
-142 TSGGEDGRA
+142 TSGGADGRA
-151 ESRGSG
+151 EARGAG
-157 KRISFRISA
+157 KKISFRISA
-166 GSGLINSVGGSPETN
+166 GSGLINTN
-181 PSSALS
+181 SGTPDTNAGSALS
-187 TPGHRYRYGT
+187 SPGHRYKYGT

-205 NDGRPDLYSS
+205 NDGRADLYTS
-215 ITMRLADEY
+215 ISMRLADEY
-224 PLGVAEMSS
+224 VLGIGEMSS

-238 ALVAQVVASRSYALG
+238 ALVAQVVASRSYGLG
-253 KVNSGLRG
+253 KANSGIRG
-261 NCGCHV
+261 NCGCHI
-267 YNNTSDQVYV
+267 YNNATDQVYV
-277 GFSKESDSW
+277 GYSKESDAW
-286 RDAVNSAV
+286 KDAVNSALNG
-294 APSGQAAVLTFGGK
+294 SGQPAVLTFGGK

-323 STRDAWGGN
+323 STLDAWGGN

-346 ARNPNARWGLRMSQS
+346 ARNPNSRWGVRMSQS
-361 AMAAALGLSTVETIE
+361 AMAAALGLSNVQSID
-376 VVERFPSGAAKTIV
+376 VVERYSSGAAKTLV
-390 AKDPGG
+390 AKDSNG
-396 GSVTLS
+396 GSVTIS

-491 KELEDLIKDIEVRE
+491 NELAELIKDIELRE

-528 DTLSVLLDSSSP
+528 DTLSVLLNSASP
-540 REFTENLVN
+540 SEFTENLVN

-568 KLLEA
+568 KLLEV
-573 QKIEATSRKDELEV
+573 QKEEANSRKGELEV
-587 LLTEANAAL
+587 LLKEANAAL
-596 KNAKSA
+596 TNAKSA

-614 KLIEEKQKIVDAYNK
+614 KLIEEKQKIIDAYNK

>member
-1 MRPLKNKSHKRKF
+1 MKTKNHKRS
-14 VISTVISSL
+14 VLISSVIFSL
-23 IATSAI
+23 ISSSLFTP
-29 STPANAAPN
+29 PANAVPN

-57 ALGQALDGRSWQ
+57 ALGQALEGRSWQ
-69 DILAHYYPGT
+69 DILSHFYPGT
-79 NLSDSPLDKQISV
+79 NLGDSPGDKQIVV
-92 GLTQDRTAVFVR
+92 GLSQDKTAVFVR

-116 SIDGSPV
+116 SIDGNPV
-123 ATIGSGTI
+123 ATIGSGTV
-131 IRIESNGASVA
+131 IRIEANGTSVV
-142 TSGGEDGRA
+142 TSGGDDGRA
-151 ESRGSG
+151 EARGSG
-157 KRISFRISA
+157 KKISFRINA
-166 GSGLINSVGGSPETN
+166 GSGLINTNSGTPETN
-181 PSSALS
+181 ALSALS
-187 TPGHRYRYGT
+187 SPGHRYKYGT

-205 NDGRPDLYSS
+205 NDGRVDLYTS
-215 ITMRLADEY
+215 ISMRLADEY
-224 PLGVAEMSS
+224 PLGIAEMSS

-238 ALVAQVVASRSYALG
+238 ALVAQVVASRSYGLG
-253 KVNSGLRG
+253 KANSGLRG
-261 NCGCHV
+261 NCGCHI
-267 YNNTSDQVYV
+267 YNNATDQVYV
-277 GFSKESDSW
+277 GYSKESDAW
-286 RDAVNSAV
+286 RDAVSSAV
-294 APSGQAAVLTFGGK
+294 NGAGQPAVLTFGGK

-346 ARNPNARWGLRMSQS
+346 ARNPNARWGVRMSQS
-361 AMAAALGLSTVETIE
+361 AMAAALGLSNVQSID
-376 VVERFPSGAAKTIV
+376 VVERFSSGAAKTIV
-390 AKDPGG
+390 AKDSSGG
-396 GSVTLS
+396 TVTLS

-483 KNEIEKAQ
+483 KTEIEKAQ
-491 KELEDLIKDIEVRE
+491 KELEELIKDIELRE
-505 AEARNAQSQVTDSI
+505 AEARNAQSQVSDSI

-528 DTLSVLLDSSSP
+528 DTLTVLLDSATPS
-540 REFTENLVN
+540 EFTENLVN

-573 QKIEATSRKDELEV
+573 QKQEATSRKGELEV
-587 LLTEANAAL
+587 LLKEANAAL
-596 KNAKSA
+596 NNAKSA

-614 KLIEEKQKIVDAYNK
+614 KLIEEKQKIIDAYNK

>member
-1 MRPLKNKSHKRKF
+1 MKTTNHKRSLL
-14 VISTVISSL
+14 ISGAIFSLVTSSL
-23 IATSAI
+23 FTP
-29 STPANAAPN
+29 PANAVPN

-69 DILAHYYPGT
+69 DILNHYYPGT
-79 NLSDSPLDKQISV
+79 SLSDSPVDKQIIV
-92 GLTQDRTAVFVR
+92 GLSQDKTAVFVR
-104 LDKFSDDAQLEM
+104 LDKLTDDAQLEM
-116 SIDGSPV
+116 SIDGNPV

-131 IRIESNGASVA
+131 IRIESNGNSVV
-142 TSGGEDGRA
+142 TSGGADGRA
-151 ESRGSG
+151 EARGAG
-157 KRISFRISA
+157 KKISFRISA
-166 GSGLINSVGGSPETN
+166 GSGLINTN
-181 PSSALS
+181 SGTPDTNAGSALS
-187 TPGHRYRYGT
+187 SPGHRYKYGT

-205 NDGRPDLYSS
+205 NDGRADLYTS
-215 ITMRLADEY
+215 ISMRLADEY
-224 PLGVAEMSS
+224 VLGIGEMSS

-238 ALVAQVVASRSYALG
+238 ALVAQVVASRSYGLG
-253 KVNSGLRG
+253 KANSGIRG
-261 NCGCHV
+261 NCGCHI
-267 YNNTSDQVYV
+267 YNNATDQVYV
-277 GFSKESDSW
+277 GYSKESDSW
-286 RDAVNSAV
+286 KDAVNSALNG
-294 APSGQAAVLTFGGK
+294 SGQPAVLTFGGK

-323 STRDAWGGN
+323 STLDAWGGN

-346 ARNPNARWGLRMSQS
+346 ARNPNSRWGVRMSQS
-361 AMAAALGLSTVETIE
+361 AMAAALGLSNVQSID
-376 VVERFPSGAAKTIV
+376 VVERYSSGAAKTLV
-390 AKDPGG
+390 AKDSNG
-396 GSVTLS
+396 GSVTIS

-491 KELEDLIKDIEVRE
+491 NELAELIKDIELRE

-528 DTLSVLLDSSSP
+528 DTLSVLLNSASP
-540 REFTENLVN
+540 SEFTENLVN

-568 KLLEA
+568 KLLEV
-573 QKIEATSRKDELEV
+573 QKEEANSRKGELEV
-587 LLTEANAAL
+587 LLKEANAAL
-596 KNAKSA
+596 TNAKSA

-614 KLIEEKQKIVDAYNK
+614 KLIEEKQKIIDAYNK

>member
-1 MRPLKNKSHKRKF
+1 MKTKNHKRN
-14 VISTVISSL
+14 ILISSAIFSL
-23 IATSAI
+23 VTS
-29 STPANAAPN
+29 SLFTPPANAVPN

-69 DILAHYYPGT
+69 DILSHYYPGSS
-79 NLSDSPLDKQISV
+79 LSDSPVDKQIIV
-92 GLTQDRTAVFVR
+92 GLSQDKTAVFVR
-104 LDKFSDDAQLEM
+104 LDKFTDDAQLEM
-116 SIDGSPV
+116 SIDGNPV
-123 ATIGSGTI
+123 ATIGSGTV
-131 IRIESNGASVA
+131 IRIESNGNSVV
-142 TSGGEDGRA
+142 TSGGDDGRA
-151 ESRGSG
+151 ESRGTG
-157 KRISFRISA
+157 KKISFRISA
-166 GSGLINSVGGSPETN
+166 GSGLINTNSGTPETN
-181 PSSALS
+181 AGSALS
-187 TPGHRYRYGT
+187 SPGHRYKYGT

-205 NDGRPDLYSS
+205 NDGRADLYTS
-215 ITMRLADEY
+215 ISMRLADEY
-224 PLGVAEMSS
+224 PLGIAEMSS

-238 ALVAQVVASRSYALG
+238 ALVAQVVASRSYGLG
-253 KVNSGLRG
+253 KANSGIRG
-261 NCGCHV
+261 NCGCHI
-267 YNNTSDQVYV
+267 YNNSTDQVYV
-277 GFSKESDSW
+277 GYSKESDPW
-286 RDAVNSAV
+286 RDAVNSALNG
-294 APSGQAAVLTFGGK
+294 AGQPAVLTFGGK

-323 STRDAWGGN
+323 STLDAWGGN
-332 VAWSQSVDD
+332 VSWSQSVDD

-346 ARNPNARWGLRMSQS
+346 ARNPNSRWGVRMSQS
-361 AMAAALGLSTVETIE
+361 AMAAALGLSNVQSID
-376 VVERFPSGAAKTIV
+376 VVERYSSGAARTLV
-390 AKDPGG
+390 AKDSNG

-414 TYVVGAVD
+414 TYVIGAVD

-483 KNEIEKAQ
+483 KTEIEKAQ
-491 KELEDLIKDIEVRE
+491 KELAELIKDIELRE

-528 DTLSVLLDSSSP
+528 DTLTVLLNSASP
-540 REFTENLVN
+540 SEFTENLVN

-568 KLLEA
+568 KLLEV
-573 QKIEATSRKDELEV
+573 QKAEANSRKGELEV
-587 LLTEANAAL
+587 LLKEANAAL
-596 KNAKSA
+596 TNAKSA

-614 KLIEEKQKIVDAYNK
+614 KLIEEKQKIIDAYNK

>member
-1 MRPLKNKSHKRKF
+1 MKTKNHKRNLL
-14 VISTVISSL
+14 ISGAIFSLITSSL
-23 IATSAI
+23 F
-29 STPANAAPN
+29 TPAANAVPN

-69 DILAHYYPGT
+69 DILNHYYPGT
-79 NLSDSPLDKQISV
+79 SLSDSPVDKQIIV
-92 GLTQDRTAVFVR
+92 GLSQDKTAVFVR
-104 LDKFSDDAQLEM
+104 LDKLTDDAQLEM
-116 SIDGSPV
+116 SIDGNPV
-123 ATIGSGTI
+123 ATIGGGTI
-131 IRIESNGASVA
+131 IRIESNGNSIV
-142 TSGGEDGRA
+142 TSGGDDGRA
-151 ESRGSG
+151 ESRGTG
-157 KRISFRISA
+157 KKISFRISA
-166 GSGLINSVGGSPETN
+166 GSGLINTNSGSPETN
-181 PSSALS
+181 AGSALS
-187 TPGHRYRYGT
+187 SPGHRYKYGT

-205 NDGRPDLYSS
+205 NDGRADLYTS
-215 ITMRLADEY
+215 ISMRLADEY
-224 PLGVAEMSS
+224 VLGIGEMSS

-238 ALVAQVVASRSYALG
+238 ALISQVVASRSYGLG
-253 KVNSGLRG
+253 KANSGIRG
-261 NCGCHV
+261 NCGCHI
-267 YNNTSDQVYV
+267 YNNATDQVYV
-277 GFSKESDSW
+277 GYSKESDSW
-286 RDAVNSAV
+286 KDAVNSALNG
-294 APSGQAAVLTFGGK
+294 AGQPAVLTFGGK

-323 STRDAWGGN
+323 STLDAWGGN

-346 ARNPNARWGLRMSQS
+346 ARNPNSRWGVRMSQS
-361 AMAAALGLSTVETIE
+361 AMAAALGLSNVQSID
-376 VVERFPSGAAKTIV
+376 VVERYSSGAAKTLV
-390 AKDPGG
+390 AKDSNG

-491 KELEDLIKDIEVRE
+491 NELAELIKDIELRE

-528 DTLSVLLDSSSP
+528 DTLSVLLNSASP
-540 REFTENLVN
+540 SEFTENLVN

-568 KLLEA
+568 KLLEV
-573 QKIEATSRKDELEV
+573 QKEEANSRKGELEV
-587 LLTEANAAL
+587 LLKEANAAL
-596 KNAKSA
+596 TNAKSA

-614 KLIEEKQKIVDAYNK
+614 KLIEEKQKIIDAYNK

>member
-1 MRPLKNKSHKRKF
+1 MKTTNHKRSLL
-14 VISTVISSL
+14 ISGAIFLLITSSL
-23 IATSAI
+23 FTP
-29 STPANAAPN
+29 PANAVPN

-69 DILAHYYPGT
+69 DILSHYYPGT
-79 NLSDSPLDKQISV
+79 SLSDSPVDKQIIV
-92 GLTQDRTAVFVR
+92 GLSQDKTAVFVR
-104 LDKFSDDAQLEM
+104 LDKLTDDAQLEM
-116 SIDGSPV
+116 SIDGNPV

-131 IRIESNGASVA
+131 IRIESNGNSVV
-142 TSGGEDGRA
+142 TSGGDDGRA
-151 ESRGSG
+151 EARGAG
-157 KRISFRISA
+157 KKISFRISA
-166 GSGLINSVGGSPETN
+166 GSGLINTN
-181 PSSALS
+181 SGTPDTNAGSALS
-187 TPGHRYRYGT
+187 SPGHRYKYGT

-205 NDGRPDLYSS
+205 NDGRADLYTS
-215 ITMRLADEY
+215 ISMRLADEY
-224 PLGVAEMSS
+224 VLGIGEMSS

-238 ALVAQVVASRSYALG
+238 ALVAQVVASRSYGLG
-253 KVNSGLRG
+253 KANSGIRG
-261 NCGCHV
+261 NCGCHI
-267 YNNTSDQVYV
+267 YNNATDQVYV
-277 GFSKESDSW
+277 GYSKESDAW
-286 RDAVNSAV
+286 KDAVNSALNG
-294 APSGQAAVLTFGGK
+294 AGQPAVLTFGGK

-323 STRDAWGGN
+323 STLDAWGGN

-346 ARNPNARWGLRMSQS
+346 ARNPNSRWGVRMSQS
-361 AMAAALGLSTVETIE
+361 AMAAALGLSNVQSID
-376 VVERFPSGAAKTIV
+376 VVERYSSGAAKTLV
-390 AKDPGG
+390 AKDSNG
-396 GSVTLS
+396 GSVTIS

-491 KELEDLIKDIEVRE
+491 NELAELIKDIELRE

-528 DTLSVLLDSSSP
+528 DTLSVLLNSASP
-540 REFTENLVN
+540 SEFTENLVN

-568 KLLEA
+568 KLLEV
-573 QKIEATSRKDELEV
+573 QKEEANSRKGELEV
-587 LLTEANAAL
+587 LLKEANAAL
-596 KNAKSA
+596 TNAKSA

-614 KLIEEKQKIVDAYNK
+614 KLIEEKQKIIDAYNK

>member
-1 MRPLKNKSHKRKF
+1 MKTTNHKRSLL
-14 VISTVISSL
+14 ISGAIFSLVTSSL
-23 IATSAI
+23 FTP
-29 STPANAAPN
+29 PANAVPN

-69 DILAHYYPGT
+69 DILSHYYPGT
-79 NLSDSPLDKQISV
+79 SLSDSPVDKQIIV
-92 GLTQDRTAVFVR
+92 GLSQDKTAVFVR
-104 LDKFSDDAQLEM
+104 LDKLTEDAQLEM
-116 SIDGSPV
+116 SIDGNPV

-131 IRIESNGASVA
+131 IRIESNGNSVV
-142 TSGGEDGRA
+142 TSGGADGRA
-151 ESRGSG
+151 EARGAG
-157 KRISFRISA
+157 KKISFRISA
-166 GSGLINSVGGSPETN
+166 GSGLINTN
-181 PSSALS
+181 SGTPDTNAGSALS
-187 TPGHRYRYGT
+187 SPGHRYKYGT

-205 NDGRPDLYSS
+205 NDGRADLYTS
-215 ITMRLADEY
+215 ISMRLADEY
-224 PLGVAEMSS
+224 VLGIGEMSS

-238 ALVAQVVASRSYALG
+238 ALVAQVVASRSYGLG
-253 KVNSGLRG
+253 KANSGIRG
-261 NCGCHV
+261 NCGCHI
-267 YNNTSDQVYV
+267 YNNATDQVYV
-277 GFSKESDSW
+277 GYSKESDSW
-286 RDAVNSAV
+286 KDAVNSALNG
-294 APSGQAAVLTFGGK
+294 SGQPAVLTFGGK

-323 STRDAWGGN
+323 STLDAWGGN

-346 ARNPNARWGLRMSQS
+346 ARNPNSRWGVRMSQS
-361 AMAAALGLSTVETIE
+361 AMAAALGLSNVQSID
-376 VVERFPSGAAKTIV
+376 VVERYSSGAAKTLV
-390 AKDPGG
+390 AKDSNG
-396 GSVTLS
+396 GSVTIS

-491 KELEDLIKDIEVRE
+491 NELAELIKDIELRE

-528 DTLSVLLDSSSP
+528 DTLSVLLNSASP
-540 REFTENLVN
+540 SEFTENLVN

-568 KLLEA
+568 KLLEV
-573 QKIEATSRKDELEV
+573 QKEEANSRKGELEV
-587 LLTEANAAL
+587 LLKEANAAL
-596 KNAKSA
+596 TNAKSA

-614 KLIEEKQKIVDAYNK
+614 KLIEEKQKIIDAYNK